1 VDLPPPRALTGA
13 LGFVLAGGAS
23 RRMGRDK
30 AQLEWQGRSLLDH
43 ALERLR
49 GACDEV
55 FVLCGPGSR
64 YEGHGAPLLLDA
76 QPGQGPLAG
85 LLAGLE
91 RLDRRPGLFLAVDV
105 PRVPV
110 ELLAFLLAAVE
121 GHDAAVPVPAAGPE
135 PLVAA
140 YTRACLE
147 PVRRRLAAGERR
159 LTCFWPDVDVRR
171 LGEGELRRFGPPELV
186 FANLNAP
193 GDWPPA

>member
-1 VDLPPPRALTGA
+1 MSGA

-30 AQLEWQGRSLLDH
+30 ALLAWRGRSLLDH
-43 ALERLR
+43 ALTRLR
-49 GACDEV
+49 SVCDEV
-55 FVLCGPGSR
+55 FVLCGPASR
-64 YEGHGAPLLLDA
+64 YEGHGARLLLDA
-76 QPGQGPLAG
+76 QAGQGPLAG

-91 RLDRRPGLFLAVDV
+91 RLDQRPGLFLAVDV
-105 PRVPV
+105 PRVPA
-110 ELLAFLLAAVE
+110 ELLAFLLSAVR
-121 GHDAAVPVPAAGPE
+121 GHDAAVPVPDAGPE

-147 PVRRRLAAGERR
+147 PVRQRLEAGERR

-171 LGEGELRRFGPPELV
+171 LGEDELGRFGPPELV

-193 GDWPPA
+193 GDWAG